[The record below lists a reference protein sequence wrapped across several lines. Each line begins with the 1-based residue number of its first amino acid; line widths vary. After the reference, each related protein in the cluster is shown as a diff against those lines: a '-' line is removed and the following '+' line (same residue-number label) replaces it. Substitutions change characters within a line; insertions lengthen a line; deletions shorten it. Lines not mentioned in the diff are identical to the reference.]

1 MTNIVYEHKVPN
13 MSREEFDKAG
23 RYNILTGYWQAD
35 EIQRANMGY
44 VYTISQGNWVDFEET
59 VRTGHYY

>member
-1 MTNIVYEHKVPN
+1 
-13 MSREEFDKAG
+13 MSREEFDQAG

-44 VYTISQGNWVDFEET
+44 VYTISQGNWVDFETT
-59 VRTGHYY
+59 VRLGHYYWF